1 MNKKAIAVIGAAV
14 VLGIAAISCSSKIMK
29 MANAIDSVPPY
40 MTTLSFEIGAPAN
53 GVVYSNSTAE
63 GEVLHYIHCGECKA
77 GVIRPENGQCSYCGT
92 SHAAK

>member
-1 MNKKAIAVIGAAV
+1 MNKKVIGAAV

-40 MTTLSFEIGAPAN
+40 MATLSFEIGVPAN
-53 GVVYSNSTAE
+53 GIVYSTTAE

-77 GVIRPENGQCSYCGT
+77 GVIRPENGQCSYCGKV